1 MKKIILRIGLAL
13 IILVVLGILAVS
25 LFLDGA
31 VKRGVETFGPKLTQ
45 VSVKLDKVSLSI
57 LSGGGTIQG
66 LVVGNPQGFETPQAI
81 SVGRATLALEPR
93 SLLSDKVVIRKM
105 EVISPEVTFEGGFAG
120 NNLSRILSN
129 VEKTTGGGS
138 GSETNAPAEPAGP
151 SKKFQVDEFTLT
163 GVKVHLSLSGMGGKT
178 LPVVIP
184 DIHLTNLGQ
193 GPEGITAGEL
203 VKLVLTEIEQGA
215 IKAADHAVADLG
227 KGAGNLTKDLGK
239 SAGGS
244 VSNITKSLGDMFKKK

>member
-45 VSVKLDKVSLSI
+45 VPVHLDKVSLSI

-129 VEKTTGGGS
+129 VEKTTGGG

-151 SKKFQVDEFTLT
+151 SKKLQVDEFTLT

-193 GPEGITAGEL
+193 GPEGVTAGEL

-227 KGAGNLTKDLGK
+227 KGASNLTKDLSK

-244 VSNITKSLGDMFKKK
+244 VSNITKSFGDMFKKK